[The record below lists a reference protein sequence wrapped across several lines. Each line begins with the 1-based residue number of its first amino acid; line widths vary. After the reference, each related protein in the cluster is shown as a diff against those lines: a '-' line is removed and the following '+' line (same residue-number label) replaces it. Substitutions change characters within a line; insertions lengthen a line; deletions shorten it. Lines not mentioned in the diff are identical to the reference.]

1 MATALIQPLAW
12 EPPYALGAAP
22 EKGKKTKKIKKL
34 KAKQNKTKNQLKW
47 LQCKNWC
54 IFRNHNLSKFWH
66 ASQVKSAAKAGVK
79 IMICGDE
86 IKWRKPHRFPQR
98 QDCRFSAS
106 RALDLGCGQRPHASA
121 TVRLHVCRCC
131 RIQLGP
137 ILVPSLGPTTC
148 PAEDHTGGDEGNMR
162 PDTTAFFALGTWCL
176 SCRGWRSCSKCLQRI
191 SRTRARSLDAGV

>member
-1 MATALIQPLAW
+1 
-12 EPPYALGAAP
+12 
-22 EKGKKTKKIKKL
+22 
-34 KAKQNKTKNQLKW
+34 
-47 LQCKNWC
+47 
-54 IFRNHNLSKFWH
+54 
-66 ASQVKSAAKAGVK
+66 
-79 IMICGDE
+79 MICGDE

-106 RALDLGCGQRPHASA
+106 RALDLGCWQRPHASA

-191 SRTRARSLDAGV
+191 SRTRARSRCRCVRLAGRTWLHRERVRLVGASQGLNFNCPLLDVCFPEGSGSRIISGPGRNYMSFCIYICS